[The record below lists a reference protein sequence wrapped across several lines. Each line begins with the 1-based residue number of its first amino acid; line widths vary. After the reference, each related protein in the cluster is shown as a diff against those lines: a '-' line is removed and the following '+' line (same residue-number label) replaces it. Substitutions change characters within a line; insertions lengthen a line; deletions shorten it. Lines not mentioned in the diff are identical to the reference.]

1 VDSSLGF
8 LCESSRQSRCCS
20 HVTGSHN
27 QSDAQSVAVYEL
39 CCPEEDCTLGSL
51 VCGEFEA
58 LGNLYVL
65 AGCLRATEDIRT
77 SKHGYTVDV
86 VEFAI
91 AFFVERSPNV
101 GNQDLRSLHDANR
114 TFLKHRLITKA
125 WEMVS
130 KEVDK
135 FTGTVVG
142 GFNKASNASKLLV
155 KLVGCRLHSM
165 VHTNL
170 FKYPTRFAEAV
181 DSFLQQWYLFFSRG
195 TEDIC
200 QLLVWTF

>member
-1 VDSSLGF
+1 
-8 LCESSRQSRCCS
+8 
-20 HVTGSHN
+20 
-27 QSDAQSVAVYEL
+27 VYGL
-39 CCPEEDCTLGSL
+39 RCPEGDCTLGSP

-65 AGCLRATEDIRT
+65 AGCLQTIVNIRT

-86 VEFAI
+86 VKLAI
-91 AFFVERSPNV
+91 AFLVECSPNV
-101 GNQDLRSLHDANR
+101 GDQDLRSLHDADR
-114 TFLKHRLITKA
+114 TFFEYRLITKA
-125 WEMVS
+125 WEVVS

-142 GFNKASNASKLLV
+142 GFNKASNAAKLLEKSV
-155 KLVGCRLHSM
+155 RCRLHSM

-170 FKYPTRFAEAV
+170 SKYPTRFAKAV

-195 TEDIC
+195 AKDIC